1 MTLSYRGIRFNQGST
16 VVESTQGQ
24 TIGKYRGSE
33 LHTREPKQTITVVQ
47 HTNLKYRGASY

>member
-33 LHTREPKQTITVVQ
+33 LHTQEPKQTITVVQ

>member
-16 VVESTQGQ
+16 VVESTEGR

-33 LHTREPKQTITVVQ
+33 LHSQEPKQKITIVK

>member
-1 MTLSYRGIRFNQGST
+1 MKLSYRGIRFNQNST
-16 VVESTQGQ
+16 VVESTEGQ

-33 LHTREPKQTITVVQ
+33 LHAQEPKATITVAQ